1 MLAVVPGALL
11 LALPDG
17 ALNFMRNRAT
27 EFSAPIP

>member
-17 ALNFMRNRAT
+17 ALNLIRNRAT
-27 EFSAPIP
+27 EFPDPIP